1 MPCSVDAGT
10 GLPQEMVP
18 EPAHDAGIDAD
29 AAHFHPDY
37 SNEQDLAASGGNDD
51 APLAG
56 GPISGECSASNG
68 IDNAPLP
75 ADPIRGDCSSSTGVA
90 APLAGGPNGE
100 NFSASMERQPAAA
113 VFTPWVNSASQ
124 PPAGLFEVTN
134 GRVKV
139 GEGMFMPLD
148 KWTFIMKNVSDGKC
162 CLELAKHFWAPTE
175 AATRS
180 LTGQACRSMA
190 TEVKKLP
197 ATPEKVEMVKNC
209 LAKYIDLHPALQPPR
224 DHRVAA
230 VRKYLRTFFTEAAC
244 QGKRADGSQR
254 VVCWQHG
261 ADCLHGQEEVGH
273 QLIHRGLCPS
283 SPATTTS
290 PSESSPSQPSSE
302 SSPNSQDTQSTTS
315 SPARTR
321 SPSPAEH
328 ETADLQEKV
337 KPAGQQPPTGHVDSQ
352 CLERE
357 EPDEQHPSP
366 KRSKGKKPDRQHP
379 PPAGKARASC
389 VLGPLAPLVEDAFPP
404 LPPQASRPFPSS
416 PNVRLTPRKPS
427 DLRQRGG
434 MQTGRT
440 GSTLEGSTR
449 FSLLLGRQG

>member
-1 MPCSVDAGT
+1 MGLYFGEILMFFLSEFVFIEVARATGERLGAQVIAEYIMPCSVDAGT

-37 SNEQDLAASGGNDD
+37 SNEQDLTASGGNDD

-75 ADPIRGDCSSSTGVA
+75 ADPIRGDCSSSTGIA
-90 APLAGGPNGE
+90 APLAGGPIGE

-134 GRVKV
+134 GQVKV
-139 GEGMFMPLD
+139 GEGMFMPFD

-197 ATPEKVEMVKNC
+197 ATPEKVEMVKS
-209 LAKYIDLHPALQPPR
+209 KYIPQQTFHLHTIT
-224 DHRVAA
+224 H
-230 VRKYLRTFFTEAAC
+230 
-244 QGKRADGSQR
+244 
-254 VVCWQHG
+254 
-261 ADCLHGQEEVGH
+261 
-273 QLIHRGLCPS
+273 I
-283 SPATTTS
+283 
-290 PSESSPSQPSSE
+290 
-302 SSPNSQDTQSTTS
+302 
-315 SPARTR
+315 
-321 SPSPAEH
+321 
-328 ETADLQEKV
+328 
-337 KPAGQQPPTGHVDSQ
+337 
-352 CLERE
+352 
-357 EPDEQHPSP
+357 
-366 KRSKGKKPDRQHP
+366 
-379 PPAGKARASC
+379 ASH
-389 VLGPLAPLVEDAFPP
+389 
-404 LPPQASRPFPSS
+404 
-416 PNVRLTPRKPS
+416 
-427 DLRQRGG
+427 
-434 MQTGRT
+434 
-440 GSTLEGSTR
+440 
-449 FSLLLGRQG
+449 